1 MIKHDIRYLTGTS
14 HSGLLFKRN
23 PDSDGGLIGFVDS
36 SHGNEMERKS
46 VGGFVCFFNGMPMS
60 YRSWKQRTVSKS
72 STVTEFK
79 ELSDAI
85 DEGLL
90 LKKLAIEMELVDEG
104 NAFELRTDSDNA
116 ELIIKG
122 TGYNPSLKTV
132 DIVYYSARDYIKK
145 GMPKLS
151 LIDTRD
157 NVADGMTKALGPV
170 AFAKFVKGLR
180 IVQNT

>member
-1 MIKHDIRYLTGTS
+1 
-14 HSGLLFKRN
+14 
-23 PDSDGGLIGFVDS
+23 
-36 SHGNEMERKS
+36 
-46 VGGFVCFFNGMPMS
+46 
-60 YRSWKQRTVSKS
+60 
-72 STVTEFK
+72 
-79 ELSDAI
+79 
-85 DEGLL
+85 
-90 LKKLAIEMELVDEG
+90 MELLDEG

-132 DIVYYSARDYIKK
+132 DILYYSARDYIKK

-180 IVQNT
+180 IVPNT